1 MILLVPV
8 PSAVMRWRLSLL
20 WAPLCSTAIA
30 IIRLATN
37 IMLVACTQH
46 RASGLRSLKPRLW
59 LSLTTAA
66 SFYGIRKV

>member
-37 IMLVACTQH
+37 IMLVACTAQSL
-46 RASGLRSLKPRLW
+46 RTQKASL
-59 LSLTTAA
+59 
-66 SFYGIRKV
+66 FGIRSKG

>member
-37 IMLVACTQH
+37 IMLVACTTAQ
-46 RASGLRSLKPRLW
+46 SLRTKEFV
-59 LSLTTAA
+59 T
-66 SFYGIRKV
+66 

>member
-20 WAPLCSTAIA
+20 WAPLCSTAMA

-37 IMLVACTQH
+37 IMLVACTAQ
-46 RASGLRSLKPRLW
+46 SLRTKEFE
-59 LSLTTAA
+59 TYID
-66 SFYGIRKV
+66 YGFL